1 MPNKHRDGRKQ
12 YGLRMEPE
20 EHALMMEAARRYDIP
35 AADLVLMAVR
45 DYARRVG
52 LSDAPNGEN
61 ENGKGQDDDIAASSN
76 RSRGG
81 GDSQAARDN
90 G

>member
-61 ENGKGQDDDIAASSN
+61 ENGQGQDDDIAASSN
-76 RSRGG
+76 RARGG